1 MSNVEI
7 CQVAYEGRL
16 SRLKAL
22 LEGNPKLISVADQVF
37 ILNIIGGS
45 TFFFFVKAKFFFVKT
60 KNLHKNTKYY
70 CFLFFVLKKR
80 QKTKRNKTKHKKT
93 EKYYSCVFT
102 CIFCFVWA
110 EIFFSKNKKGTKKH
124 WPRPY
129 DIIYSGYSY
138 LHLINHAF
146 IFHVF
151 RPR

>member
-102 CIFCFVWA
+102 CIFLFCSGRD
-110 EIFFSKNKKGTKKH
+110 FFFQKTKREQKSID
-124 WPRPY
+124 PAPMILY
-129 DIIYSGYSY
+129 IQDIPIC
-138 LHLINHAF
+138 I
-146 IFHVF
+146 
-151 RPR
+151 